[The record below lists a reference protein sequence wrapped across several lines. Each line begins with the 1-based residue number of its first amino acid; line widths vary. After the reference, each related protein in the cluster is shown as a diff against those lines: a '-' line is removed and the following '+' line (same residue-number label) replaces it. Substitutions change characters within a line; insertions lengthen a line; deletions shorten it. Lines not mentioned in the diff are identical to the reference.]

1 MSERVP
7 VFKCPA
13 CGEPVEGKADYVA
26 RGLKCPA
33 CGIGFIPVERKTR
46 VREAR
51 ESLPM
56 MVFAGVAAA
65 VLVVVVLALVLGPV
79 LGAGVIWIGVVMLVL
94 ALLIGIFVRLGRMAN
109 RR

>member
-1 MSERVP
+1 MSESTP

-13 CGEPVEGKADYVA
+13 CGQPVEGKADYIA
-26 RGLKCPA
+26 RGLICPA

-51 ESLPM
+51 ETVPM
-56 MVFAGVAAA
+56 MLFAGVAAA

-79 LGAGVIWIGVVMLVL
+79 LGAGVIWLGVVVAIV
-94 ALLIGIFVRLGRMAN
+94 ALLIGIFVRLGRIAK